1 MTTSCLASSVSLSRQ
16 SRPSV
21 SAAPGFY
28 RARRKKLAWQNPIRR
43 CAFRHPHFG
52 PFLRMERRFSPSHPQ
67 FAPFLRMGQ
76 PRLRHA
82 RLTTFRR
89 PSCPAPTA
97 FRLPSCPALTG
108 HPVVVRLR
116 SSGVLPRSQKNSR
129 LAKPHPLLRH
139 SLSSSEAIVA
149 AMYTLEDQT
158 VTKSD
163 PPAFEGDHIV

>member
-16 SRPSV
+16 SRPSDSV
-21 SAAPGFY
+21 RGLRS
-28 RARRKKLAWQNPIRR
+28 

-76 PRLRHA
+76 PRLRHT

-89 PSCPAPTA
+89 PSCPPSCPALTA
-97 FRLPSCPALTG
+97 FRRPSCPALTG
-108 HPVVVRLR
+108 HPVVVWLR
-116 SSGVLPRSQKNSR
+116 SSGVLPRSQKNAR

-149 AMYTLEDQT
+149 AMYTLEDQD
-158 VTKSD
+158 VIKSD